1 MIALDHGGVATPI
14 RSRRN
19 RIVPYVEQA
28 IANLR
33 RWPGVTVVETGA
45 GGVVCTAGGIPVARL
60 GGDGVAALHL
70 TRPVIERL
78 SESLC
83 ASGLFLDQAEEG
95 WVAMRVDTA
104 ADFQLLLALVSL
116 AIKANM

>member
-1 MIALDHGGVATPI
+1 M
-14 RSRRN
+14 
-19 RIVPYVEQA
+19 
-28 IANLR
+28 
-33 RWPGVTVVETGA
+33 
-45 GGVVCTAGGIPVARL
+45 
-60 GGDGVAALHL
+60 
-70 TRPVIERL
+70 IERL